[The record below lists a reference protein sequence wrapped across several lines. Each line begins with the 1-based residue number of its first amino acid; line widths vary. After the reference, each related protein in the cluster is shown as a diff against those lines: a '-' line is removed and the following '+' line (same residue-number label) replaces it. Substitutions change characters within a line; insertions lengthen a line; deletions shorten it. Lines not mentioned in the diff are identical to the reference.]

1 MIRIRRFVE
10 GDLRDVM
17 RISEESLTEEYS
29 PILFLEIREAF
40 PEAFLVAEVDGEV
53 VGYICGYPLTTLE
66 VRIAMFAV
74 LPGYRGKGIGSALY
88 SEFEKVVMDRGFRM
102 IRLEVRTGNR
112 RAVEFY
118 RRRGFIAVK
127 VLKGY
132 YRNGDDA
139 YVMVKTL

>member
-1 MIRIRRFVE
+1 MIRIRPFVE

-17 RISEESLTEEYS
+17 RISEECLTEEYS
-29 PILFLEIREAF
+29 PILFLEIRESF
-40 PEAFLVAEVDGEV
+40 PQGFLVAEVGGEIA
-53 VGYICGYPLTTLE
+53 GYICGYPLTSLE

-74 LPGYRGKGIGSALY
+74 LPAHRGKGVGSALY
-88 SEFEKVVMDRGFRM
+88 REFENVVKAEGFRI

-112 RAVEFY
+112 RAIEFY
-118 RRRGFIAVK
+118 RRRGFMVVR

>member
-1 MIRIRRFVE
+1 MMRIRPFVE
-10 GDLRDVM
+10 GDLRAVL
-17 RISEESLTEEYS
+17 RVSEESLTEEYS
-29 PILFLEIREAF
+29 PILFLEIREAL
-40 PEAFLVAEVDGEV
+40 PDAFLVAEVDGSV
-53 VGYICGYPLTTLE
+53 VGYICGYPLTAFE

-88 SEFEKVVMDRGFRM
+88 AEFERVARKRGFRIM
-102 IRLEVRTGNR
+102 RLEVRTGNR

-118 RRRGFIAVK
+118 RRRGFMVVK